1 MKFTGAVLVN
11 TNQPLVFVPEI
22 QVPQLKPGQVLV
34 KVIYA
39 GVCHSQLMEQQGKRG
54 EDKYLP
60 HLLGHE
66 GTGVVLEVGPNVTK
80 VKAGDKVILGWLK
93 GDGEDAGGTVYQS
106 PIGNINSGAV
116 TTFSELTVVSE
127 NRCYLLPNNISM
139 QEGVL
144 LGCAL
149 PTGMGIVTNQIKP
162 NENTTIG
169 IVGLGGIGMSAL
181 IGTTCLPHQSLIAI
195 DTNEQKLALAKTL
208 GADYCIN
215 PAKQDVHAEI
225 QALTAG
231 NMLDFAVEAA
241 GSCQTIELAFSLIN
255 KQTGHCIFAS
265 HPPAGQKIQ
274 LDPFELIC
282 GKTITGSW
290 GGCSH
295 PEHMSTFVS
304 EHKSKINLVP
314 FMSNLYEL
322 KDINRALSD
331 LEQQKVMRAIVEVNP
346 I

>member
-11 TNQPLVFVPEI
+11 TNQPLEFVPEI
-22 QVPQLKPGQVLV
+22 QVPPLKPGQVLV
-34 KVIYA
+34 KVTYA

-66 GTGVVLEVGPNVTK
+66 GTGEVLEIGQGVSK

-93 GDGEDAGGTVYQS
+93 GEGEDAGGTVYES

-116 TTFSELTVVSE
+116 TTFSELTVASE
-127 NRCYLLPNNISM
+127 NRCYLLPRNITM

-169 IVGLGGIGMSAL
+169 ILGLGGIGMSAL
-181 IGTTCLPHQSLIAI
+181 IGATCHNCKTIIAI
-195 DTNEQKLALAKTL
+195 DTNTDKLEKALKL
-208 GADYCIN
+208 GATHTIN
-215 PAKQDVHAEI
+215 AATENVSKKVAEI
-225 QALTAG
+225 T
-231 NMLDFAVEAA
+231 NNHMLDYAVEAA
-241 GSCQTIELAFSLIN
+241 GSCKTIESAFSLIN
-255 KQTGHCIFAS
+255 RQTGECIFAS

-274 LDPFELIC
+274 IDPFELIC
-282 GKTITGSW
+282 GKKITGSW

-295 PEHMSTFVS
+295 PEHMNDFVS
-304 EHKSKINLVP
+304 SNKSQINFQT
-314 FMSNLYEL
+314 FMSNIYPF
-322 KDINRALSD
+322 KDINQALND
-331 LEQQKVMRAIVEVNP
+331 LKQQKILRAIVKVTE
-346 I
+346 